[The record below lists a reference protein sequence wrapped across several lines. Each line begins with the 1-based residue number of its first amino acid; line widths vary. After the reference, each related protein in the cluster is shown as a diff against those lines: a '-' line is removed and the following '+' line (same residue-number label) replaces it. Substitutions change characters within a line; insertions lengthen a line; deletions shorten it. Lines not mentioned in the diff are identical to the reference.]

1 MDPLGS
7 YGREQALYARRR
19 SKGKMFHLLETSMEG
34 RKSPMG
40 SEVKEANLP
49 KSSSSERAYI
59 YGRANSSRGRGI

>member
-1 MDPLGS
+1 
-7 YGREQALYARRR
+7 
-19 SKGKMFHLLETSMEG
+19 MFHLLETSMEG

-59 YGRANSSRGRGI
+59 YVRANSSRRRDI